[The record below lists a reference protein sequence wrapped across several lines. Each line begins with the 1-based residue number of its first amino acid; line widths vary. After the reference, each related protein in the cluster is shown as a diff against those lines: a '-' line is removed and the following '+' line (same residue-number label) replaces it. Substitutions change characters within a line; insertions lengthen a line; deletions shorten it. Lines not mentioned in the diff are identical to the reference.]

1 MISNKL
7 SPQNQIKSTNN
18 VAESVGIKAKS
29 TVNNTKSK
37 LPFATN
43 TIFKSVWQ
51 MPHHEKPKEIDCWLT
66 KSELF
71 TK

>member
-18 VAESVGIKAKS
+18 VAESVGIQAKS

-37 LPFATN
+37 LAFATN
-43 TIFKSVWQ
+43 TIGLTNATPW
-51 MPHHEKPKEIDCWLT
+51 KPKEIDCWLT